1 MKHARDASA
10 DHGGDQ
16 NLTGI
21 WNGLYTYLDG
31 RSTAFVATLIEGG
44 GSLSGTTHEPSALS
58 ASVGATLYASLVGS
72 RRDFSVT
79 FTKTYDQPD
88 VFHRSPVLY
97 EGALNG
103 DGTEIEGR
111 WTIAKVW
118 SGKFL
123 MIRSP
128 SQEVKASRKAFER
141 T

>member
-1 MKHARDASA
+1 MPEQGRARER
-10 DHGGDQ
+10 

-21 WNGLYTYLDG
+21 WSGLYTYQDG
-31 RSTAFVATLIEGG
+31 RSTSFVATLIEGG
-44 GSLSGTTHEPSALS
+44 GSITGTTHEPSALS
-58 ASVGATLYASLVGS
+58 ESPGAMLYASVAGS
-72 RRDFSVT
+72 RSDCSVA
-79 FTKTYDQPD
+79 FTKTYDEPD
-88 VFHRSPVLY
+88 TFHRSPILY

-111 WTIAKVW
+111 WTIVNMW

-128 SQEVKASRKAFER
+128 SKELKVSRKASAR

>member
-1 MKHARDASA
+1 MTERGRAGER
-10 DHGGDQ
+10 

-21 WNGLYTYLDG
+21 WNGLYTYPDG

-44 GSLSGTTHEPSALS
+44 GSLSGTTHEPSTLS
-58 ASVGATLYASLVGS
+58 ASVAATLYASLVGS

-79 FTKTYDQPD
+79 FTKTYDRPD
-88 VFHRSPVLY
+88 VFHQSPVLY

-123 MIRSP
+123 MIRAP
-128 SQEVKASRKAFER
+128 GQEMRVSLKVSAR